1 MISCQP
7 ISCDVSF
14 KGSLVLS
21 EALALNSCQEFR
33 QFLIVFVKICFSGYI
48 SYKRNIHG
56 YVCFMWKAEDKEMY
70 LFFVFWIFQK
80 WFICKHFEEKLAL
93 LLISPFIS
101 ILLFIFLHCKV
112 FLHSLF
118 FSMLDNPT
126 INVPL
131 WSIHL
136 LYITKFTESAKASN
150 SVCFLCYLE
159 FSPWFYVFVCSELL
173 SLFYH
178 CKFDF
183 HTNSPLIMENVV
195 ERSSKMNDVTN
206 RVDISINM

>member
-1 MISCQP
+1 MLLIVVKNL
-7 ISCDVSF
+7 DSF
-14 KGSLVLS
+14 WLSLLKFAFQVT
-21 EALALNSCQEFR
+21 
-33 QFLIVFVKICFSGYI
+33 FLIKEIFMDTFASCERLKLRRCTCF
-48 SYKRNIHG
+48 
-56 YVCFMWKAEDKEMY
+56 
-70 LFFVFWIFQK
+70 LFFEFFKSDLFANILRKNSHCFWY
-80 WFICKHFEEKLAL
+80 H
-93 LLISPFIS
+93 
-101 ILLFIFLHCKV
+101 LLFQYCCLFFLHCKV

-150 SVCFLCYLE
+150 SVCFFCYLE

-195 ERSSKMNDVTN
+195 ERSSKMNEVTN

>member
-1 MISCQP
+1 M
-7 ISCDVSF
+7 
-14 KGSLVLS
+14 
-21 EALALNSCQEFR
+21 
-33 QFLIVFVKICFSGYI
+33 
-48 SYKRNIHG
+48 
-56 YVCFMWKAEDKEMY
+56 
-70 LFFVFWIFQK
+70 
-80 WFICKHFEEKLAL
+80 

-150 SVCFLCYLE
+150 SVCFFCYLE
-159 FSPWFYVFVCSELL
+159 FSPWFYVFVCSELRYYL
-173 SLFYH
+173 CSIIANLIFIQIAPWLWKMLLKDH
-178 CKFDF
+178 PKWMMSQIELTFQLICKNDSIAWWKQ
-183 HTNSPLIMENVV
+183 NS
-195 ERSSKMNDVTN
+195 
-206 RVDISINM
+206 